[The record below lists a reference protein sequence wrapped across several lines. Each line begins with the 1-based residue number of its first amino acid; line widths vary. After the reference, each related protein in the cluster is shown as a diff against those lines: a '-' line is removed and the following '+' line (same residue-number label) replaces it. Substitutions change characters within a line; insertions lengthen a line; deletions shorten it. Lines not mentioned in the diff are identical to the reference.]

1 MPQETRE
8 SGQGARTA
16 ARRTM
21 GRAPGLTEAPPPA
34 NALAIELLRSWAKQD
49 RNRTDKEQLR
59 RSWDALRD
67 ALNANRDS
75 NRPCFS
81 EE

>member
-1 MPQETRE
+1 MTHEARE

-21 GRAPGLTEAPPPA
+21 GRAPRLTGALPPA
-34 NALAIELLRSWAKQD
+34 NVPAIELLRSWAKQD
-49 RNRTDKEQLR
+49 RNRTDREQLL